1 MLAPNAAT
9 GGAVTNG
16 SEALLAFITGKSPA
30 YLRAHADEPLPEDV
44 VAKYDELNAR
54 LQQGEPL
61 AYVVGSAG
69 FYRREFIVDPRVLIP
84 RFETE
89 HLVEAAIAHLRGY
102 DAPRALDVGTG
113 SGAIALTLAAELPRA
128 RIDATDASPD
138 ALIVAIANRDQL
150 HLQNRVAFYL
160 GDLLE
165 PVARNHYDAIVANL
179 PYVPTGEGDPDL
191 RFEPVLALDGGP
203 DGLDYYRRFF
213 ERVPPLVNPG
223 GIVLAEGAPP
233 IAQGLLALAQAA
245 FPSAAVTLERD
256 YGARERYVAVRCG

>member
-1 MLAPNAAT
+1 MNL
-9 GGAVTNG
+9 
-16 SEALLAFITGKSPA
+16 ALLAFVTGKSPA
-30 YLRAHADEPLPEDV
+30 YLRAHTGEPLGPGLE
-44 VAKYDELNAR
+44 AKYRELLAR
-54 LQQGEPL
+54 LEQGEPL
-61 AYVVGSAG
+61 AYITGTAG
-69 FYRREFIVDPRVLIP
+69 FYRREFLVDPRVLIP
-84 RFETE
+84 RPETE
-89 HLVEAAIAHLRGY
+89 HLVEEAIAFLQLR
-102 DAPRALDVGTG
+102 AKPRVLDVGTG